1 MPKSV
6 NEREIILDTLL
17 QITRDGEYSHIVLRS
32 VLDKYQY
39 LEKKKRAFITRV
51 VDGTLERMIEIDYI
65 INQFSKTPVHKMKP
79 VIRTIIRSAVYQLKY
94 MDTVPNSAVC
104 NEAVKLA
111 TKRGFSTL
119 RAFVNGVLRNIERGI
134 DKIVYPRESDTI
146 PYLTV
151 RYSMPEWIVKQWL
164 EVYSK
169 DMVEGMLANFLEN
182 KPLSVRVNT
191 NKIDIEQL
199 IQRLQGQGIEVARH
213 EEIPYALW
221 LTRFDSLSR
230 IPEFA
235 EGFFYVQDVSSMQVA
250 RVAQAKPGD
259 YVIDVCAAPG
269 GKALHIAE
277 ELQGSGHVEARDL
290 TEYKIALIQENI
302 QKSGL
307 NNIEAVRQDATILDS
322 ASKEKADIV
331 IADLPCSGLGVLR
344 KKSDLKYKIN
354 EEMQSDLVI
363 LQRKILSSISEYAK
377 HGGKLIYSTCTIHTK
392 ENEENAQWFATHY
405 PEYELKSEE
414 QKLPG
419 KDSGDGFYIAVFER
433 KRI

>member
-354 EEMQSDLVI
+354 KEMQNDLVI
-363 LQRKILSSISEYAK
+363 LQRKILSSISEYVK